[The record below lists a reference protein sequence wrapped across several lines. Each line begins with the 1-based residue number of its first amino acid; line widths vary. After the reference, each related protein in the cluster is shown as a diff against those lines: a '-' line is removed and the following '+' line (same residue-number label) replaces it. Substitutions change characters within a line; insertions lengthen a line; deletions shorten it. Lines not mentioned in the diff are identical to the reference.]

1 MDTPPQTSSIPNA
14 LTPSLR
20 EPQASRALGLMATAD
35 RHTPSIPRPRP
46 EPTQDAR
53 PAGAGNRLP
62 AFSFVPKPGGIGKLY
77 GSFVLQPRSP
87 AEPAS
92 DSRRC
97 QCRQRSR
104 APHRTRR
111 WRRCPGTTWACC
123 LGRSSPVCAR
133 STCARTTAARRS
145 CGCGPSKGLFVQLVQ
160 ANTPASLVGLRFG
173 DQILQ
178 IDGHNC
184 VGWSADKAH
193 RVGKKASA
201 AKIVMVVRDR
211 PFQQNVTM
219 HKDSTGHVGFVIKKG
234 KLISS
239 VKGSSVAR
247 NGLLINH
254 YVCEVNGQ
262 NVLGLKDKE
271 VTEIL
276 ATAGNVTNLTIIPTV
291 IYEHMAVPS
300 PAPPHRGP
308 LHR

>member
-97 QCRQRSR
+97 QCSGLG
-104 APHRTRR
+104 PLTG
-111 WRRCPGTTWACC
+111 PGGGAGVREQ
-123 LGRSSPVCAR
+123 LGRAAWGGQARCAR
-133 STCARTTAARRS
+133 DPPVQGRPRQDGAA
-145 CGCGPSKGLFVQLVQ
+145 
-160 ANTPASLVGLRFG
+160 AA
-173 DQILQ
+173 
-178 IDGHNC
+178 GH
-184 VGWSADKAH
+184 
-193 RVGKKASA
+193 R
-201 AKIVMVVRDR
+201 R

-291 IYEHMAVPS
+291 IYEHMVRKLS
-300 PAPPHRGP
+300 PAL
-308 LHR
+308 LHHTVDHSIADI

>member
-145 CGCGPSKGLFVQLVQ
+145 CGCGPSKPRPRPSSPTL
-160 ANTPASLVGLRFG
+160 PA
-173 DQILQ
+173 
-178 IDGHNC
+178 
-184 VGWSADKAH
+184 
-193 RVGKKASA
+193 
-201 AKIVMVVRDR
+201 R

-291 IYEHMAVPS
+291 IYEHMVRKLS
-300 PAPPHRGP
+300 PAL
-308 LHR
+308 LHHTVDHSIADI

>member
-62 AFSFVPKPGGIGKLY
+62 AFSHEVQQNLPQIPEGASVGSGLGPLTGPGGGAGVREQL
-77 GSFVLQPRSP
+77 GRAAWGGQARCARDPPVQGRPRQDGAAAAGHRRSLSVHPQPRP
-87 AEPAS
+87 RP
-92 DSRRC
+92 
-97 QCRQRSR
+97 
-104 APHRTRR
+104 
-111 WRRCPGTTWACC
+111 
-123 LGRSSPVCAR
+123 SSP
-133 STCARTTAARRS
+133 T
-145 CGCGPSKGLFVQLVQ
+145 L
-160 ANTPASLVGLRFG
+160 PA
-173 DQILQ
+173 
-178 IDGHNC
+178 
-184 VGWSADKAH
+184 
-193 RVGKKASA
+193 
-201 AKIVMVVRDR
+201 R

-291 IYEHMAVPS
+291 IYEHMVRKLS
-300 PAPPHRGP
+300 PAL
-308 LHR
+308 LHHTVDHSIADI

>member
-1 MDTPPQTSSIPNA
+1 MDTPAQTASIPNA

-20 EPQASRALGLMATAD
+20 EPQASRALGLMATGDGHA
-35 RHTPSIPRPRP
+35 PSIPRPRP

-97 QCRQRSR
+97 QCSGLR
-104 APHRTRR
+104 PLTG
-111 WRRCPGTTWACC
+111 PGGGAGVREK
-123 LGRSSPVCAR
+123 LGR
-133 STCARTTAARRS
+133 AAW
-145 CGCGPSKGLFVQLVQ
+145 
-160 ANTPASLVGLRFG
+160 G
-173 DQILQ
+173 DQARGARDTPVQ
-178 IDGHNC
+178 GRARQDGAAAA
-184 VGWSADKAH
+184 GH
-193 RVGKKASA
+193 R
-201 AKIVMVVRDR
+201 R

-239 VKGSSVAR
+239 VKGSSAAR

-276 ATAGNVTNLTIIPTV
+276 ATAGNVINLAIIPTV
-291 IYEHMAVPS
+291 IYEHMVVPS

-308 LHR
+308 LHP

>member
-1 MDTPPQTSSIPNA
+1 MSVPPLSPQPSSPSVPCRVFQRA
-14 LTPSLR
+14 AMSTLYPSLEDLKVDQAMQAEARAYPGCPPCRGREQTPS
-20 EPQASRALGLMATAD
+20 
-35 RHTPSIPRPRP
+35 
-46 EPTQDAR
+46 
-53 PAGAGNRLP
+53 
-62 AFSFVPKPGGIGKLY
+62 
-77 GSFVLQPRSP
+77 LQPRSP

-97 QCRQRSR
+97 QCSGLG
-104 APHRTRR
+104 PLTG
-111 WRRCPGTTWACC
+111 PGGGAGVREQ
-123 LGRSSPVCAR
+123 LGRAAWGGQARCARDPPVQGRPRQDGAAAAGHRRSLSVHPQPRPRPSSP
-133 STCARTTAARRS
+133 T
-145 CGCGPSKGLFVQLVQ
+145 L
-160 ANTPASLVGLRFG
+160 PA
-173 DQILQ
+173 
-178 IDGHNC
+178 
-184 VGWSADKAH
+184 
-193 RVGKKASA
+193 
-201 AKIVMVVRDR
+201 R

-291 IYEHMAVPS
+291 IYEHMVRKLS
-300 PAPPHRGP
+300 PAL
-308 LHR
+308 LHHTVDHSIADI

>member
-1 MDTPPQTSSIPNA
+1 MSVPPLSPQPSSPSVPCRVFQRA
-14 LTPSLR
+14 AMSTLYPSL
-20 EPQASRALGLMATAD
+20 EDLKVDQAM
-35 RHTPSIPRPRP
+35 
-46 EPTQDAR
+46 
-53 PAGAGNRLP
+53 
-62 AFSFVPKPGGIGKLY
+62 
-77 GSFVLQPRSP
+77 QPRSP

-291 IYEHMAVPS
+291 IYEHMVRKLS
-300 PAPPHRGP
+300 PAL
-308 LHR
+308 LHHTVDHSIADI